1 MPEFPN
7 LSASCRKAIARP
19 LDQIDDRFPVGAQ
32 IETGSQLMRPR

>member
-19 LDQIDDRFPVGAQ
+19 LDQIDDRFGRGQ